1 MLNITKYESIYIV
14 NNIKRITNKLALFDL
29 DNTIIKYNRS
39 NKSDITL
46 FNQYV
51 INTLL
56 MLQYNDF
63 SIIIITNQLN
73 LKSINDFTKK
83 IECILHKLSILT
95 IPFFISINDD
105 QYRKPRIGILEM
117 ICKKILNVNI
127 SELDKLSFYCGDAI
141 GRENDFSDTDFKF
154 ALNAGLNFISPEDM
168 FIDNFINI
176 DNLDYFKIYK
186 KEFSYPNI
194 INPIYNLQYNKI
206 INEIKQ
212 INITE
217 NKLIIILTGSPA
229 SGKSYFSNKLVNDL
243 NQICQIDRRII
254 ITMDNKTNKQYK
266 EAILESINTF
276 NVIILDST
284 NRTKKGRT
292 DLINYINKKINNINY
307 ISIDMTIE
315 KKLALHLNAFRN
327 IYQIKIHTF
336 KNIPD
341 IAIHA
346 YYKKYE
352 KPELSEGFNSLF
364 EIQFSNENVH
374 SKYMKMYLK

>member
-51 INTLL
+51 VNTLL

-194 INPIYNLQYNKI
+194 INPIYNLQYNAI
-206 INEIKQ
+206 INEIKK
-212 INITE
+212 INTTE
-217 NKLIIILTGSPA
+217 NKLIIILIGSPA
-229 SGKSYFSNKLVNDL
+229 SGKSYFSNKISNDL
-243 NQICQIDRRII
+243 NQICQIEI

-266 EAILESINTF
+266 ESILEFINKS
-276 NVIILDST
+276 NIIILDST
-284 NRTKKGRT
+284 NRTKKGRM
-292 DLINYINKKINNINY
+292 DLISYINKKIDNINY

-315 KKLALHLNAFRN
+315 KKLALHLNTFRN
-327 IYQIKIHTF
+327 IYQIKRQPF